1 MDNAQTLERSS
12 LWAIPRAVW
21 IGAAA
26 FGIAAASAGA
36 AMWLQ
41 PKAANTETASTPAPV
56 AAKDAKAGK
65 AAPKGSQVAALP
77 ASCQNCGVVES
88 VRTYQRKGEGSGA
101 GAVAGGVVGA
111 VVGNQFGKGNGRSA
125 MTVLGAVGGGVAGN
139 EIEKRSKSVTVTE
152 VRVRMDDGTLRTLEP
167 THVPHAGDRVMVQ
180 GKNLQPA
187 PAAGG

>member
-1 MDNAQTLERSS
+1 MENAQTLPSSS

-41 PKAANTETASTPAPV
+41 PQKATAEVATTAGALKDTKAAAVKPAP
-56 AAKDAKAGK
+56 K
-65 AAPKGSQVAALP
+65 AAQVAAAP
-77 ASCQNCGVVES
+77 ACQSCGVVES
-88 VRTYQRKGEGSGA
+88 VRTYQRKGEGSGV

-125 MTVLGAVGGGVAGN
+125 MTVIGAVGGGVAGN

-152 VRVRMDDGTLRTLEP
+152 VRVRMDDGTLRTFEP
-167 THVPHAGDRVMVQ
+167 KVVPNAGDRVMVQ
-180 GKNLQPA
+180 GQSLQPA
-187 PAAGG
+187 PHQGG

>member
-1 MDNAQTLERSS
+1 MDNTQTLPSSS

-41 PKAANTETASTPAPV
+41 PKTASSAVVATPVSPKEAKAM
-56 AAKDAKAGK
+56 AAKP
-65 AAPKGSQVAALP
+65 APKGAQVAAVP
-77 ASCQNCGVVES
+77 TCQNCGVVES
-88 VRTYQRKGEGSGA
+88 VRTYQRKGEGSGV

-125 MTVLGAVGGGVAGN
+125 MTVIGAVGGGVAGN

-152 VRVRMDDGTLRTLEP
+152 VRVRMDDGTLRTFEP
-167 THVPHAGDRVMVQ
+167 KVVPNAGDRVVVQ
-180 GKNLQPA
+180 GQSLQPA
-187 PAAGG
+187 PHQGG